1 MDLKAQLQSDE
12 TKQDLENLG
21 AKEKQ
26 QSATPSPDSPNPK
39 KTFNEKEIHQKPK
52 KDLNLSEIIN
62 WVIVLLTILL
72 LGYIGFV
79 IYKTI
84 TYSPQVNTTEI
95 QLTDDQE
102 VIDRIEGS
110 QSQTNKTSESTGRS
124 NPFDNY

>member
-26 QSATPSPDSPNPK
+26 QPAASPSSNPQ